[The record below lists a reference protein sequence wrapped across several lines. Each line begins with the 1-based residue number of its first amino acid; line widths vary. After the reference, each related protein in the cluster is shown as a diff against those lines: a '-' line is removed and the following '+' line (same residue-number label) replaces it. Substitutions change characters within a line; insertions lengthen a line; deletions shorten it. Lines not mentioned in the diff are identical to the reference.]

1 MMKMTSAMAEVIF
14 IWCKKFTG
22 IDFRNHRIHP
32 TKMENN
38 EMSICIC
45 NSSIC
50 SKKFLFIY

>member
-1 MMKMTSAMAEVIF
+1 MKMTSAMAEVIF